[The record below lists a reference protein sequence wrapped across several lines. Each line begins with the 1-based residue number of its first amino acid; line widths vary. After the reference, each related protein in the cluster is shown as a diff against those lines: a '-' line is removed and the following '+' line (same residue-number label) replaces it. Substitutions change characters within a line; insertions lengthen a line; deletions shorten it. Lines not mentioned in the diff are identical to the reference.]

1 MHVLHVIAVEADDAE
16 DARVEAESAIEP
28 YGDGQVW
35 DWYEVGGRWDG
46 VFDGSNM
53 LNYAK
58 NPEGFRAALKRVRD
72 NQNSEF
78 CEALDTVLGRTVEAG
93 DVDDHV
99 FGIPIDDKEEVAKRR
114 TESNR
119 EWGDLWKRL
128 ANQKVLPIYDPEF
141 RAGPDNVQ
149 NLAGPAH
156 MGMLGHYLIKL
167 GNLVG
172 GNYTFNSYY
181 YDASWGG
188 TETAR
193 ALERCETAPERQWLV
208 AIDLHN

>member
-28 YGDGQVW
+28 YGNGQVW

-46 VFDGSNM
+46 VFEGSNM

-58 NPEGFRAALKRVRD
+58 NPEGFKAALERVRN

-78 CEALDTVLGRTVEAG
+78 CEALDTVLGRTVGAEN
-93 DVDDHV
+93 VDDNV
-99 FGIPIDDKEEVAKRR
+99 FGIPVEDKEGMAERMN
-114 TESNR
+114 ESNR
-119 EWGDLWKRL
+119 KWGALWKRL
-128 ANQKVLPIYDPEF
+128 VKQRVLPANDPEF
-141 RAGPDNVQ
+141 GEDAGH
-149 NLAGPAH
+149 AA
-156 MGMLGHYLIKL
+156 MGMLGYYLRKV
-167 GNLVG
+167 GNALS

-181 YDASWGG
+181 YDAVWGG
-188 TETAR
+188 TETSQV
-193 ALERCETAPERQWLV
+193 LERCEFEDAGERQWLV